1 MKRKKRRKNKGKGS
15 EINLSQIDLSQK
27 ILILLFLNMLEQ
39 FIEIN
44 KDKSNNILWNKKKKW
59 KSNKLWIDWRSGKKE
74 WRKIR

>member
-15 EINLSQIDLSQK
+15 EINLSQIGLSQK

-44 KDKSNNILWNKKKKW
+44 KDKSNNILWNKKKK
-59 KSNKLWIDWRSGKKE
+59 
-74 WRKIR
+74 